1 MEISK
6 KIDAAIK
13 AKTTKLKELIEAY
26 KVDISNSK
34 RDRTARVK
42 TSIPPKEGDKGVQS
56 LDLLQVKSSTDES
69 IELSPIAKQVWFD
82 PNKRLHLTIER
93 SIEECLDLLV
103 SIIGLKLADV
113 QEDVM
118 DQEAETDGH
127 SRNIHWS
134 YFCCKTFMHEQ
145 RR

>member
-82 PNKRLHLTIER
+82 PNKCLHLTTSER
-93 SIEECLDLLV
+93 S
-103 SIIGLKLADV
+103 
-113 QEDVM
+113 
-118 DQEAETDGH
+118 
-127 SRNIHWS
+127 
-134 YFCCKTFMHEQ
+134 
-145 RR
+145 